1 MNVFLYNSKNV
12 IVQIDDILYYTQLHI
27 LKDSLDNNKSLS
39 KDNMFVLNMCNKY
52 IIRESDNLSDSFKEF
67 DIIDKILE
75 GCNRNF
81 IIDKMFTIIKDLLDK
96 KLIDN
101 VYLTSKYEQPNI
113 LNDLVKLLPNT
124 QILDKENID
133 SLNDLTVFSG
143 DLNLIKI
150 ISESK
155 LQNVSY
161 VSPSN
166 QRYVDV
172 NSINDLLNKSGKVFK
187 FNLFELD

>member
-1 MNVFLYNSKNV
+1 D
-12 IVQIDDILYYTQLHI
+12 IV
-27 LKDSLDNNKSLS
+27 
-39 KDNMFVLNMCNKY
+39 
-52 IIRESDNLSDSFKEF
+52 
-67 DIIDKILE
+67 DKILE

-81 IIDKMFTIIKDLLDK
+81 IIDKMFAIIKDLLDK

-124 QILDKENID
+124 SILDRKNID
-133 SLNDLTVFSG
+133 SLIDSTVFAT
-143 DLNLIKI
+143 DIELIKI

-166 QRYVDV
+166 LRYVNV
-172 NSINDLLNKSGKVFK
+172 NSINDLLNNSGKVFK